1 MTIVE
6 NALLALPSCHGD
18 RLGDGEDVHGGNQLL
33 CDLLPY
39 NVPKADFSQSLLLP
53 QL

>member
-6 NALLALPSCHGD
+6 SALPDLPSCPGD

-39 NVPKADFSQSLLLP
+39 YVPKADFSKSLLP
-53 QL
+53 